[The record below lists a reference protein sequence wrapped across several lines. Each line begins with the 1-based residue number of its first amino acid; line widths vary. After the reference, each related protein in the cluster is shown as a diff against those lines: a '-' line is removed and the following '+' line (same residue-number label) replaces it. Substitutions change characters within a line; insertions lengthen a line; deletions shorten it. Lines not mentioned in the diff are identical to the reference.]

1 MPACYQISVC
11 SDQPLCREH
20 AALLDAG
27 ITGMSA
33 YDQCLNGNSRKR
45 YYHSLYTQVNSCIL
59 VGRVYVLLTK
69 MGISKDGQNT
79 VSQPVVHEASKESR
93 LAGHSDNSPRGAM
106 SGAVAATAGVCMTGR
121 DQSATLEWKT

>member
-1 MPACYQISVC
+1 MAIAARGTTIACTH
-11 SDQPLCREH
+11 E
-20 AALLDAG
+20 
-27 ITGMSA
+27 
-33 YDQCLNGNSRKR
+33 
-45 YYHSLYTQVNSCIL
+45 VNSC
-59 VGRVYVLLTK
+59 VYVLLTK

-93 LAGHSDNSPRGAM
+93 LAGHSDDSPRGAM